1 MLEEPRRRRRF
12 KQAAARD
19 EAGLADLSLRG
30 TKVVVAVRLCRG
42 RAAGRASSGVM
53 RLLILGGSWFLG
65 RVLADDALARNWQVT
80 AFTRGRSGRPPDG
93 VAHVIGDRTRAA
105 DLDRLAEA
113 GSWDA
118 TIDTSAYEPGD
129 VTAVL
134 AALGPAAGRYVLVS
148 TVSAY
153 RDWPAK
159 PVSEDSPLWPSRLDA
174 RETDADITAMSVPF
188 QYGTLKAG
196 CELAALT
203 ARGGSLIVRPGVI
216 LGPGEYVGRMLTL
229 LSRATRGGRWLL
241 PGPPTQPIQPVD
253 VRDVATFIIDQVARD
268 GTGAYN
274 LTAPVGYGTYGDL
287 ISACIEVT
295 GGDTEPVW
303 VDPVW
308 LSEQDVVQWTEVPL
322 WRTSAGAWAVDSRKA
337 QAAGFT
343 CRPLR
348 DMVADTWAALR
359 AAPPVAHPRQ
369 AEHGMDPAKEAA
381 LLAEWDRLLASR
393 GR

>member
-1 MLEEPRRRRRF
+1 
-12 KQAAARD
+12 
-19 EAGLADLSLRG
+19 
-30 TKVVVAVRLCRG
+30 
-42 RAAGRASSGVM
+42 M

-65 RVLADDALARNWQVT
+65 RVLAEDALARGWQVS
-80 AFTRGRSGRPPDG
+80 AFTRGRSGPPPEG
-93 VAHVIGDRTRAA
+93 VTHLTGDRTREA
-105 DLDRLAEA
+105 DRAMLAQA
-113 GSWDA
+113 GPWDA

-129 VTAVL
+129 VAAML
-134 AALGPAAGRYVLVS
+134 AALGTAAGRYVLLS

-174 RETDADITAMSVPF
+174 RETDPDIAAMSVPF

-196 CELAALT
+196 CELAAET
-203 ARGGSLIVRPGVI
+203 ADGGALIVRPGVI

-229 LSRATRGGRWLL
+229 LGRASQGGRWLL
-241 PGPPTQPIQPVD
+241 PGPATQPIQPVD
-253 VRDVATFIIDQVARD
+253 VRDVATFILDQVASD

-274 LTAPVGYGTYGDL
+274 LTAPEGYATYGDL

-295 GGDTEPVW
+295 GGGAEPVW
-303 VDPVW
+303 VDPGW

-322 WRTSAGAWAVDSRKA
+322 WRTAAGAWAVDSRKA
-337 QAAGFT
+337 QAAGFS

-348 DMVADTWAALR
+348 VMVADTWAALQVTR
-359 AAPPVAHPRQ
+359 PVAHPRQ
-369 AEHGMDPAKEAA
+369 AEHGMDPAKEAE
-381 LLAEWDRLLASR
+381 LLVAWDRQLASR

>member
-1 MLEEPRRRRRF
+1 
-12 KQAAARD
+12 
-19 EAGLADLSLRG
+19 
-30 TKVVVAVRLCRG
+30 
-42 RAAGRASSGVM
+42 M

-65 RVLADDALARNWQVT
+65 RVLAGDALAKGWQVT
-80 AFTRGRSGRPPDG
+80 AFTRGRSGSPPAG
-93 VAHVIGDRTRAA
+93 VAHVTGDRTRAA
-105 DLDRLAEA
+105 DLARLADA
-113 GSWDA
+113 GPWDA
-118 TIDTSAYEPGD
+118 TVDTSAYEPGE

-134 AALGPAAGRYVLVS
+134 AALGAGAGRYVLLS

-174 RETDADITAMSVPF
+174 READPDIASMSVPF

-203 ARGGSLIVRPGVI
+203 ADGGALILRPGVI

-229 LSRATRGGRWLL
+229 LGRATRGGRWLL
-241 PGPPTQPIQPVD
+241 PGPATQPIQPVD
-253 VRDVATFIIDQVARD
+253 VRDVAAFILDQVANG

-274 LTAPVGYGTYGDL
+274 LTAPDGYATYADL

-295 GGDTEPVW
+295 GGDAEPVW
-303 VDPVW
+303 VDPGW

-322 WRTSAGAWAVDSRKA
+322 WRTAAGAWMVDSRRA

-348 DMVADTWAALR
+348 EMVADTWAALQR
-359 AAPPVAHPRQ
+359 SRPVAHPRQ
-369 AEHGMDPAKEAA
+369 AEHGMDAAKEAE
-381 LLAEWDRLLASR
+381 LLAAWDRQLASR